1 MFSISRSSQAGSFKI
16 PSRSRS
22 MTSRFQPR
30 LEALED
36 RCLPSTVNNDIIGRV
51 DETGDWWLGTSNGSS
66 FANSFATNWSS
77 IPTWVDVQS
86 GDFNGDG
93 FTDIAGRYLETGQW
107 WVAQSNGSGG
117 FKNVL
122 WDTWSTRVTWLD
134 VKVGDFNGD
143 GKMDIVGR
151 AAESGQ
157 WWVAQSTGSSF
168 TNSLWATWAA
178 DGPSVTWVDVKVG
191 DFNGDGKADITGR
204 WLEGGSWWTAISN
217 GSAFTTSQWAQWST
231 AATWVDVQVGD
242 FNGDGKA
249 DITGR
254 WLEGGSWW
262 TAVFN
267 GTGFMTS
274 QWTQWSTAVTWID
287 VQNGVYV

>member
-16 PSRSRS
+16 PIRSRS

-66 FANSFATNWSS
+66 FANSLATNWSS

-93 FTDIAGRYLETGQW
+93 FADIAGRYLETGQW

-122 WDTWSTRVTWLD
+122 WDTWSTGVTWLD

-151 AAESGQ
+151 AAEIGQ

-168 TNSLWATWAA
+168 TNSLRATW
-178 DGPSVTWVDVKVG
+178 
-191 DFNGDGKADITGR
+191 
-204 WLEGGSWWTAISN
+204 
-217 GSAFTTSQWAQWST
+217 ST
-231 AATWVDVQVGD
+231 RATWVDVQVGD

-254 WLEGGSWW
+254 VLESGQWWAGLSNGSSFSNSLWA
-262 TAVFN
+262 T
-267 GTGFMTS
+267 
-274 QWTQWSTAVTWID
+274 WSTAVNWVD
-287 VQNGVYV
+287 VRAGDFA